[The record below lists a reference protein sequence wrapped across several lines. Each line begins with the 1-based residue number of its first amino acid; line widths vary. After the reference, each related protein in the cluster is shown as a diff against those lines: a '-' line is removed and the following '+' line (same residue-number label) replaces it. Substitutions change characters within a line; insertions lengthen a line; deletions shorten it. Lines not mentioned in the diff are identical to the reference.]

1 MSKQKDVRY
10 SAERV
15 IGNGSFGIVYQAI
28 VNETKETVAIKK
40 VLQDKRYKNREL
52 KIMQMVNH
60 PNVVTVVD
68 CFFSQ
73 GSRTGDLYLN
83 IVMEYIPETVYQ
95 TIRSHARASQCIPFP
110 YIKVYAYQICRAVAY
125 VHALGVCHRDIK
137 PQNLLFHPDTHTV
150 KLCDFGS
157 AKILQKGLSNVAYI
171 CSRYYRAPELIFESA
186 HYTTTID
193 IWSLGCVIGELFLG
207 TPLFQG
213 GSGVDQLVE
222 IIKVLGA
229 PSRKDILAMNPNYT
243 QFSFP
248 QVKPMQ
254 WKEVFHGVTYK
265 NSAMPPSAL
274 DLIKQMLKFEPQ
286 TRISPL
292 AAMGHSFF
300 ASLRTEN
307 ARLPN
312 GRPFPP
318 LFNFTDGEVALIKK
332 DDALKKALIPC
343 MKFNKKSEKKKKK
356 KAAPADEKK
365 TSP

>member
-1 MSKQKDVRY
+1 MSQAAASKLKDVRY

-15 IGNGSFGIVYQAI
+15 IGNGSFGIVYQEI
-28 VNETKETVAIKK
+28 VAIKK
-40 VLQDKRYKNREL
+40 VLQDRRYKNREL

-60 PNVVTVVD
+60 PNVVNVKD

-73 GSRTGDLYLN
+73 GTRNRDLYLN

-110 YIKVYAYQICRAVAY
+110 HIKCYSYQICRAVAH
-125 VHALGVCHRDIK
+125 VHSLGVCHRDIK
-137 PQNLLFHPDTHTV
+137 PQNLLLNPETHTV

-186 HYTTTID
+186 YYTCAID
-193 IWSLGCVIGELFLG
+193 VWSLGCVIAELFLG

-229 PSRKDILAMNPNYT
+229 PSRADILAMNPSYK
-243 QFSFP
+243 QFTFP
-248 QVKPMQ
+248 KVKAMP
-254 WKEVFHGVTYK
+254 WKEVFKDVKYK
-265 NSAMPPSAL
+265 NKPMSPSAQ
-274 DLIKQMLKFEPQ
+274 DLIKSMLVFQPDE
-286 TRISPL
+286 RLDSFDAL
-292 AAMGHSFF
+292 GHDFF
-300 ASLRTEN
+300 ATLRTNN

-312 GRPFPP
+312 GKRLPP
-318 LFNFTDGEVALIKK
+318 LFNFSPNEKALTAKRPALNS
-332 DDALKKALIPC
+332 ALKHCI
-343 MKFNKKSEKKKKK
+343 E
-356 KAAPADEKK
+356 
-365 TSP
+365 

>member
-1 MSKQKDVRY
+1 MSRKKATSKIKDVRY

-40 VLQDKRYKNREL
+40 VLQDRRYKNREL
-52 KIMQMVNH
+52 KIMQIVNHH
-60 PNVVTVVD
+60 PNVVTMMD

-73 GSRTGDLYLN
+73 GSKSRDVYLN

-110 YIKVYAYQICRAVAY
+110 YIKCYSYQICRAVAY
-125 VHALGVCHRDIK
+125 VHSLGICHRDIK
-137 PQNLLFHPDTHTV
+137 PQNLLLHPDTHTV

-157 AKILQKGLSNVAYI
+157 AKMLKKGLSNVAYI

-186 HYTTTID
+186 YYTCAID

-229 PSRKDILAMNPNYT
+229 PSRGDILAMNPNYT
-243 QFSFP
+243 QFMFP
-248 QVKPMQ
+248 YVKPMP
-254 WKEVFHGVTYK
+254 WKDVFEGVTFNNTPIPK
-265 NSAMPPSAL
+265 SAL
-274 DLIKQMLKFEPQ
+274 DLIKNMLLFRPLE
-286 TRISPL
+286 RIDPL
-292 AAMGHSFF
+292 DALGHDFF
-300 ASLRTEN
+300 ASLRTSN
-307 ARLPN
+307 AKLPN
-312 GRPFPP
+312 GRSLPP
-318 LFNFTDGEVALIKK
+318 LFNFSDEEKALIKK
-332 DDALKKALIPC
+332 RPALAKTL
-343 MKFNKKSEKKKKK
+343 SEWIE
-356 KAAPADEKK
+356 D
-365 TSP
+365 